1 MVKRCFIC
9 GAKQDDTGN
18 CTNAN
23 CPRYV
28 IVTTTAATTN
38 SETIE
43 STSTEKTEE
52 KTSA

>member
-9 GAKQDDTGN
+9 GAKQDDAGN

-28 IVTTTAATTN
+28 VSAQTETT
-38 SETIE
+38 
-43 STSTEKTEE
+43 TEKTE
-52 KTSA
+52 TTTTN